1 MGVDRDTLA
10 AAQRRMLA
18 VWGQHVAAEFERH
31 DVDETMTT
39 MTPDTH
45 NMNLAVL
52 TGGVGADGVR
62 AFYREYFLPSLPPD
76 NEIVLVSRTIGV
88 DRIVDEIVHKFT
100 HSKEMPWILPGI
112 RPTGRRVELPVV
124 AVVEFKGGKI
134 HSEHIYWD
142 QASLLVQVGLLKP
155 EGLPVVA
162 AGESA
167 RHLVNPKLPLNDLIR
182 RAGRRR

>member
-124 AVVEFKGGKI
+124 AIIEFKGGKN